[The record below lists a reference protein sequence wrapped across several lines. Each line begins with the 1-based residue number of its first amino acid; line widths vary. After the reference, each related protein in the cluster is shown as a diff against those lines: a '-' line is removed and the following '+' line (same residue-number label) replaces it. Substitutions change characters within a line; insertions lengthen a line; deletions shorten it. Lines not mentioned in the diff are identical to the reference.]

1 MLINCSLNQMQFNVC
16 SSYVSFIFGRQHDI
30 IFGCLKKIK
39 IGRVKKQQHKKKQ
52 YKTVKVSCSIFFF
65 CFYCCLSHIQLSSQK
80 KKYWETTETRKTEGK
95 KKKKKFSLS
104 LIIHTLYVIFFLL
117 AFE

>member
-1 MLINCSLNQMQFNVC
+1 MQFNVC
-16 SSYVSFIFGRQHDI
+16 SSYISFIFGRQHDI

-52 YKTVKVSCSIFFF
+52 YKTVKVSCSIFF

-95 KKKKKFSLS
+95 KKKKFSLS
-104 LIIHTLYVIFFLL
+104 LIIHTHCM
-117 AFE
+117 

>member
-1 MLINCSLNQMQFNVC
+1 MLINCSLNQIQFNVC

-39 IGRVKKQQHKKKQ
+39 IGRVKKQQHKKNNIKQ
-52 YKTVKVSCSIFFF
+52 LKCHVQFFF